1 MDCYLA
7 VDIGGTQLRVALYP
21 TEGITP
27 LERHSI
33 STKPEQGNVLG
44 RLKDLIAGIWPNGSK
59 IRRIGIGV
67 SGPVDPHSGI
77 LYNAPNI
84 PEWRNLSIRHEI
96 EGVFETPVVIGNDAN
111 LATLGEWRYGAGQ
124 GHHDV
129 LYFTISTG
137 IGGGIILHDR
147 MVTGHRG
154 IAAELGHVTVLPG
167 GPMCGC
173 GQRGHLESVS
183 SGPAIARYVSE
194 RIAAGRPSS
203 LTLVPPISASNVA
216 EAARQGDPLC
226 IEAFNFAGH
235 MLGQALADYL
245 AILNPSLIILGG
257 GVTKAGPLLFDPMWA
272 ALRAS
277 VMSPEYLE
285 GLQITTAVLG
295 DEVGLIGA
303 LALARLE

>member
-33 STKPEQGNVLG
+33 STRPEQGNVLG

-67 SGPVDPHSGI
+67 AGPVNPQSGI

-147 MVTGHRG
+147 IVTGHRG

-194 RIAAGRPSS
+194 RIAAGRTSS
-203 LTLVPPISASNVA
+203 LTLVTPISASDVA

-226 IEAFNFAGH
+226 IEAFDFAGR
-235 MLGQALADYL
+235 MLGQALANYL